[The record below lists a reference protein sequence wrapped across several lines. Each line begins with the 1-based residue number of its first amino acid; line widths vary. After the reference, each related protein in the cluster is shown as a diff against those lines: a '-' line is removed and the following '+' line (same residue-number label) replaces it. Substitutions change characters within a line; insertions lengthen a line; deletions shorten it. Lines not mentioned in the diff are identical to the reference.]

1 MHSQKIV
8 FLGGGRIT
16 LALLSG
22 LRLAAYRDPIV
33 VHDRNPHKLRTLKKE
48 FRVAIE
54 PDLFRAINQAHL
66 LIVAVR
72 PANMMDLLRQIRQT
86 SEKEVSRRNRGAAL
100 ACSLA
105 AGIPLA
111 QLRAGLGPFFRWSRA
126 MPSPVARTGTGLT
139 AVAFDRGF
147 PKTGRALV
155 TRFFRNVSTVVDVPE
170 SQFDA
175 FTVTYSPSHGY
186 HALQTLA
193 RASEQEGLDR
203 KNSYIAAAHAL
214 ADAIDAWRNGD
225 ELLEALLHEA
235 ATPGGIAATVM
246 NSMDSSGYARL
257 VRKALRAGIARARAN
272 ARLR

>member
-8 FLGGGRIT
+8 LLGGGRIT
-16 LALLSG
+16 SALLSG
-22 LRLAAYRDPIV
+22 LRLAAFRAPIV
-33 VHDRNPHKLRTLKKE
+33 VHDRNPHKLRALKKE
-48 FRVAIE
+48 FRIAIE
-54 PDLFRAINQAHL
+54 PDLFRAIAQADL

-72 PANMMDLLRQIRQT
+72 PANMMDLLRQIRQAQA
-86 SEKEVSRRNRGAAL
+86 EVSPRNRADVL

-111 QLRAGLGPFFRWSRA
+111 RLRAGLGPPFLWARA
-126 MPSPVARTGTGLT
+126 MPSPVARTGHGLT

-147 PKTGRALV
+147 PKPGRALV
-155 TRFFRNVSTVVDVPE
+155 KRFFGNVSTVVEVPE
-170 SQFDA
+170 KQFDA

-186 HALQTLA
+186 HALQALA
-193 RASEQEGLDR
+193 WASQQVGLDPR
-203 KNSYIAAAHAL
+203 NAYIAAAHAL

-225 ELLEALLHEA
+225 ESLEALLHEA

-246 NSMDSSGYARL
+246 NSMDSSGYARF